1 MTIVIQNAQ
10 WIFNGRNKMKDFTD
24 TELLDYLQQETE
36 KEDYTGR
43 VICRHST
50 SGRGWRLHETSWRGS
65 CTNVREAIS
74 NFIRGKT

>member
-1 MTIVIQNAQ
+1 MRK
-10 WIFNGRNKMKDFTD
+10 RNKMKDFTD

-43 VICRHST
+43 VICGNST

-65 CTNVREAIS
+65 CTSVREAIS

>member
-1 MTIVIQNAQ
+1 M
-10 WIFNGRNKMKDFTD
+10 RKFTD
-24 TELLDYLQQETE
+24 TELLNYLQQETE

-50 SGRGWRLHETSWRGS
+50 TGRGWRLHESSWSGS
-65 CTNVREAIS
+65 VTNVREAIS